1 MTQEAYGVERGHP
14 CSMPKAC
21 YEWTALSK
29 ALLQP
34 GQRNPGSDHTPWL
47 EAHWQKY
54 VNLGFDHDSSVPCV
68 LLFHTLCCF
77 VVLLNLRFL

>member
-47 EAHWQKY
+47 EAHWQK
-54 VNLGFDHDSSVPCV
+54 DQDSMDVSAE
-68 LLFHTLCCF
+68 LC
-77 VVLLNLRFL
+77 LQGGEEGK